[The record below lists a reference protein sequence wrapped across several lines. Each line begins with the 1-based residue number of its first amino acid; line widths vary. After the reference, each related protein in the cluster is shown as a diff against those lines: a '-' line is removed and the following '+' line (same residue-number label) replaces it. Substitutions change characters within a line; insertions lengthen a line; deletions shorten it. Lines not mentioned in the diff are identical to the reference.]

1 MFCTTFRQDVHYL
14 NYLLVT
20 TFEVN
25 SGALERSPCM
35 SPNLHPRDCSF
46 LMIYGVLEKNKNS
59 QIIHFASFCT
69 ELVFYWRREGDSN
82 PRSRYRRTT
91 VFETAA
97 FDRSAISPKVR
108 QK

>member
-25 SGALERSPCM
+25 TGALERSPYM

-46 LMIYGVLEKNKNS
+46 LMIFEVLGKKKNP

-69 ELVFYWRREGDSN
+69 EFVL
-82 PRSRYRRTT
+82 
-91 VFETAA
+91 
-97 FDRSAISPKVR
+97 
-108 QK
+108 